1 VGDDVVE
8 EKTCYSFSGVFEGG
22 YSFSPFSEIIDCH
35 DDVFVSIARW
45 KVAAMKSMPH
55 LQKGLVVMTG
65 WRREGGV
72 LALLAYS

>member
-45 KVAAMKSMPH
+45 QVANHEVYAPFAKGARSNDWVEKSRWCSRFF
-55 LQKGLVVMTG
+55 GI
-65 WRREGGV
+65 
-72 LALLAYS
+72 